1 MSAAVSIVSL
11 LATVTDLE
19 ERLVAVRRQLAEE
32 LAGRPSQMRQSY
44 LSHPSRPSIRLQPPM
59 SQSQSQQPRQRQR
72 QSEQSGQAY
81 RTVALSD
88 VLHNGEVVHIRLHL
102 SREEDATL
110 VCRYD
115 GETLEVCGSEHVP
128 SMVGLKAVKPGELVY
143 RFMDELKAAGLLT
156 RTFTVA
162 PWRVCFVVRDGVEV
176 TVESLR
182 S

>member
-19 ERLVAVRRQLAEE
+19 ERLAAVRRQLAEE
-32 LAGRPSQMRQSY
+32 LAGRPSGQSQQ
-44 LSHPSRPSIRLQPPM
+44 PRPSIRLQPPV
-59 SQSQSQQPRQRQR
+59 SQQSQQPRQRQR
-72 QSEQSGQAY
+72 PSEQSGQAY

-115 GETLEVCGSEHVP
+115 GEALEVCGSEHVP
-128 SMVGLKAVKPGELVY
+128 SMVGLKAAKPGELVY
-143 RFMDELKAAGLLT
+143 RFMDELKSAGRLT